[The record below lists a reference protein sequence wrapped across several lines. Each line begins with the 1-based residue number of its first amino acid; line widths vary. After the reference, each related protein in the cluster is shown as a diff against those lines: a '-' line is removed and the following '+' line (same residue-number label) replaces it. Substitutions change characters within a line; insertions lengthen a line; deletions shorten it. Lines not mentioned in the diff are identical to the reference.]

1 MHTYLRNKWGKNR
14 KPDVSFLIKV
24 TIFIQSVMESEL
36 NLLRAV
42 QKQISDEEHPV
53 FVAMEGAVVTLNKS
67 AERKLKQNVIFKK
80 PITIY

>member
-1 MHTYLRNKWGKNR
+1 
-14 KPDVSFLIKV
+14 
-24 TIFIQSVMESEL
+24 MESEL

-67 AERKLKQNVIFKK
+67 AERKLKQNVI
-80 PITIY
+80 